1 MKNTLI
7 ATLAVTSI
15 CSTTLIA
22 GDFDNSIIPATAE
35 SKLSGSI
42 SLDLNSHF
50 ISYGLDVW
58 AGGSSATRAWT
69 FNPSLSLDYKI
80 SDKLTATTGI
90 WMDVNGNG
98 ASSFDGVETDVWA
111 GLAYTS
117 GITTYSATFQNWQY
131 GGTSEEVLDLG
142 VSFDT
147 FLSPSIVLHKRLGAG
162 ASGGFNGEFLV
173 VGAEYSYDVSE
184 KLSLTIPLAVGYALS
199 EFHTTEDG
207 YAYTSLGLQGSYAL
221 SDSSSLNA
229 GITYYDTDASV
240 TGNAADSFFTYNA
253 GVSFSF

>member
-1 MKNTLI
+1 
-7 ATLAVTSI
+7 
-15 CSTTLIA
+15 
-22 GDFDNSIIPATAE
+22 
-35 SKLSGSI
+35 
-42 SLDLNSHF
+42 
-50 ISYGLDVW
+50 
-58 AGGSSATRAWT
+58 
-69 FNPSLSLDYKI
+69 
-80 SDKLTATTGI
+80 
-90 WMDVNGNG
+90 MDVNGNG

-173 VGAEYSYDVSE
+173 VGAEYSHDVSD
-184 KLSLTIPLAVGYALS
+184 KFSLTIPLAVGVALE
-199 EFHTTEDG
+199 EFHTTDTG
-207 YAYTSLGLQGSYAL
+207 YAYASLGLQGSYAL
-221 SDSSSLNA
+221 SDSSSLNVGA
-229 GITYYDTDASV
+229 TYYTNEQSV
-240 TGNAADSFFTYNA
+240 TGNATDSFFTYNA